1 MRKNLKAF
9 YKKEI
14 VPSLVKE
21 FGYKNIEEVP
31 KVLKVS
37 INRGIGED
45 ARGSKEL
52 AVSLKELATI
62 AGQQPVINEA
72 RKSVAGFKIRDG
84 MTVGTSVTLRKDRMY
99 AFLERLI
106 HIVLQRIRD
115 FRGMFVSLLLQKQ
128 MKKLMV
134 Y

>member
-45 ARGSKEL
+45 SRGSKEL

-62 AGQQPVINEA
+62 A
-72 RKSVAGFKIRDG
+72 
-84 MTVGTSVTLRKDRMY
+84 
-99 AFLERLI
+99 
-106 HIVLQRIRD
+106 
-115 FRGMFVSLLLQKQ
+115 
-128 MKKLMV
+128 
-134 Y
+134 